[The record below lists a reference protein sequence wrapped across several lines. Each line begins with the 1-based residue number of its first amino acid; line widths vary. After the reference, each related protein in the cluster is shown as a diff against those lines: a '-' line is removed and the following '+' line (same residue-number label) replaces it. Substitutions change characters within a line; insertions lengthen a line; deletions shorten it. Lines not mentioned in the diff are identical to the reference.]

1 MNKHVKNHFIQW
13 LSDKPVGF
21 EFTAYDFIDRMKNYS
36 RWNTPTSA
44 TVGHLVTMYSAKC
57 RLSYKA
63 GGISVYEVI
72 A

>member
-1 MNKHVKNHFIQW
+1 MNKHVLNHFIQW

-36 RWNTPTSA
+36 RWNTPTVA
-44 TVGHLVTMYSAKC
+44 AVGHLVTMYPKC
-57 RLSYKA
+57 RLAYKSF
-63 GGISVYEVI
+63 GVSVYEVV